1 MKINT
6 RKKKRIDIAESG
18 ALSDLAFLLIIFFIV
33 IAVFNV
39 NNGFLLGLP
48 QKKSTKIVNTEDILK
63 IYLQA
68 DGLILI
74 DEEAVS
80 LVKME
85 ESITGNLEDHPN
97 MTILLKIDPEVTY
110 QKVVSIVEIVRKLE
124 VENFSFSMTSG
135 DLL

>member
-48 QKKSTKIVNTEDILK
+48 QKNSTKIVNTEDILK